1 MGIDGWILLRRLHR
15 AAKKLKLL
23 ILSFNIGHRWR
34 LASILGSHNSVKRL
48 SFNDR
53 QGLQEFSDGVDGDG
67 RENSESSRVSPKT
80 GGGAIERT
88 RSSFSTTDEDVD
100 SKADMFIANFYK
112 QLQMERQVS
121 LELRYLRGYSLESN
135 RSID

>member
-1 MGIDGWILLRRLHR
+1 MGFDRWVLLRRLHR
-15 AAKKLKLL
+15 AAQKLKF
-23 ILSFNIGHRWR
+23 ILRFNIGHRWR
-34 LASILGSHNSVKRL
+34 LASILSSKSINKL

-53 QGLQEFSDGVDGDG
+53 PGLIEFIDGG
-67 RENSESSRVSPKT
+67 ETNESSRASPKT

-88 RSSFSTTDEDVD
+88 RSSFSTIDEDVD